1 MDKYS
6 FDLFVK
12 EKPKKDPKSIVKM
25 ILSFIAVS
33 IISYVFLELNIFK
46 NQTYYYIFIGVLA
59 TIVAYLNGFFKKPEI
74 TLDGKID
81 GKLTFTNDGIQI
93 NDQFYP
99 IKDLYSVIIE
109 NNDYVGKKVK
119 EFGEFELPNGSH
131 GVSNLITIKTKSN
144 QFVEANFKQ
153 NKENEF
159 AKMEAILINYFKHQ
173 LLSEEDLV
181 EILKLEHDIDK
192 RELNKKLK

>member
-33 IISYVFLELNIFK
+33 IISYVFLEWKIFE

-59 TIVAYLNGFFKKPEI
+59 TIVAYLNGFFKKPEP

-81 GKLTFTNDGIQI
+81 GKLTFSNDGIQF
-93 NDQFYP
+93 NDQFYS
-99 IKDLYSVIIE
+99 IQDLYSIMIE

-159 AKMEAILINYFKHQ
+159 VKMEAILINYYKHQ
-173 LLSEEDLV
+173 LLSEEDLG
-181 EILKLEHDIDK
+181 EILNLEHDIDK

>member
-33 IISYVFLELNIFK
+33 IISYVFLEWKIFE

-59 TIVAYLNGFFKKPEI
+59 TIVAYLNGFFKKPEP

-81 GKLTFTNDGIQI
+81 GKLTFSNDGIQF
-93 NDQFYP
+93 NDQFYS
-99 IKDLYSVIIE
+99 IQDLYSIMIE

-144 QFVEANFKQ
+144 EFVEANFKQ

-159 AKMEAILINYFKHQ
+159 VKMEAILINYYKHQ
-173 LLSEEDLV
+173 LLSEEDLG
-181 EILKLEHDIDK
+181 EILNLEHDIDK

>member
-33 IISYVFLELNIFK
+33 IISYVFLEWKIFE

-59 TIVAYLNGFFKKPEI
+59 TIVAYLNGFFKKPEL

-81 GKLTFTNDGIQI
+81 GKLTFSNDGIQF
-93 NDQFYP
+93 NDQFYS
-99 IKDLYSVIIE
+99 IQDLYSIMIE

-159 AKMEAILINYFKHQ
+159 VKMEAILINYYKHQ

-181 EILKLEHDIDK
+181 EILNLEHDIDK

>member
-33 IISYVFLELNIFK
+33 IISYVFLEWKIFE

-59 TIVAYLNGFFKKPEI
+59 TIVAYLNGFFKKPEL

-81 GKLTFTNDGIQI
+81 GKLTFSNDGIQF
-93 NDQFYP
+93 NDQFYS
-99 IKDLYSVIIE
+99 IQDLYSIMIE

-159 AKMEAILINYFKHQ
+159 VKMEAILINYYKHQ

>member
-33 IISYVFLELNIFK
+33 IISYVFLEWKIFE

-59 TIVAYLNGFFKKPEI
+59 TIVAYLNGFFKKPEP

-81 GKLTFTNDGIQI
+81 GKLTFSNDGIQF
-93 NDQFYP
+93 NDQFYS
-99 IKDLYSVIIE
+99 IQDLYSVMIE

-144 QFVEANFKQ
+144 QFVEADFKQ

-159 AKMEAILINYFKHQ
+159 VKMEAILINYYKHQ

>member
-33 IISYVFLELNIFK
+33 IISYVFLEWKIFE

-59 TIVAYLNGFFKKPEI
+59 TIVAYLNGFFKKPEL
-74 TLDGKID
+74 TLDGKVD
-81 GKLTFTNDGIQI
+81 GKLTFSNDGIQF
-93 NDQFYP
+93 NDQFYS
-99 IKDLYSVIIE
+99 IQDLYSIMIE

-159 AKMEAILINYFKHQ
+159 VKMEAILINYYKHQ

-181 EILKLEHDIDK
+181 EILNLEHDIDK

>member
-33 IISYVFLELNIFK
+33 IISYVFLEWKIFE

-59 TIVAYLNGFFKKPEI
+59 TIVAYLNGFFKKPEP

-81 GKLTFTNDGIQI
+81 GKLTFSNDGIQF
-93 NDQFYP
+93 NDQFYS
-99 IKDLYSVIIE
+99 IQDLYSIMIE

-159 AKMEAILINYFKHQ
+159 VKMEAILFNYYKHQ
-173 LLSEEDLV
+173 LLSEEDLI

>member
-33 IISYVFLELNIFK
+33 IISYVFLEWKIFE

-59 TIVAYLNGFFKKPEI
+59 TIVAYLNGFFKKPEP

-81 GKLTFTNDGIQI
+81 GKLTFFNDGIQF
-93 NDQFYP
+93 NDQFYS
-99 IKDLYSVIIE
+99 IQDLYSIMIE

-159 AKMEAILINYFKHQ
+159 VKMEAILINYYKHQ

>member
-25 ILSFIAVS
+25 VLSFIAVS
-33 IISYVFLELNIFK
+33 IISYVFLEWKIFE

-59 TIVAYLNGFFKKPEI
+59 TIVAYLNGFFKKPEL

-81 GKLTFTNDGIQI
+81 GKLTFSNDGIQF
-93 NDQFYP
+93 NDQFYS
-99 IKDLYSVIIE
+99 IQDLYSIMIE

-159 AKMEAILINYFKHQ
+159 VKMEAILINYYKHQ

-192 RELNKKLK
+192 RELNKKLR

>member
-33 IISYVFLELNIFK
+33 IISYVFLEWKIFE

-59 TIVAYLNGFFKKPEI
+59 TIVAYLNGFFKKPEL
-74 TLDGKID
+74 TLDGKVD
-81 GKLTFTNDGIQI
+81 GKLTFSNDGIQF
-93 NDQFYP
+93 NDQFYS
-99 IKDLYSVIIE
+99 IQDLYSIMIE

-159 AKMEAILINYFKHQ
+159 VKMEAILINYYKHQ

>member
-12 EKPKKDPKSIVKM
+12 ERPKKDPKSIVKM

-33 IISYVFLELNIFK
+33 IISYVFLEWKIFE

-59 TIVAYLNGFFKKPEI
+59 TIVAYLNGFFKKPEP

-81 GKLTFTNDGIQI
+81 GKLTFSNDGIQF
-93 NDQFYP
+93 NDQFYS
-99 IKDLYSVIIE
+99 IQDLYSIMIE

-159 AKMEAILINYFKHQ
+159 VKMEAILINYYKHQ

>member
-25 ILSFIAVS
+25 VLSFIAVS
-33 IISYVFLELNIFK
+33 IISYVFLEWKIFE

-59 TIVAYLNGFFKKPEI
+59 TIVAYLNGFFKKPEL

-81 GKLTFTNDGIQI
+81 GKLTFSNDGIQF
-93 NDQFYP
+93 NDQFYS
-99 IKDLYSVIIE
+99 IQDLYSIMIE

-159 AKMEAILINYFKHQ
+159 VKMEAILINYYKHQ

>member
-33 IISYVFLELNIFK
+33 IISYVFLEWKIFE
-46 NQTYYYIFIGVLA
+46 NQTYYHIFIGVLA
-59 TIVAYLNGFFKKPEI
+59 TIVAYLNGFFKKPEP

-81 GKLTFTNDGIQI
+81 GKLTFSNDGIQF
-93 NDQFYP
+93 NDQFYS
-99 IKDLYSVIIE
+99 IQDLYSVMIE

-144 QFVEANFKQ
+144 QFVEADFKQ

-159 AKMEAILINYFKHQ
+159 VKMEAILINYYKHQ
-173 LLSEEDLV
+173 LLSEEDLI

>member
-33 IISYVFLELNIFK
+33 IISYVFLEWKIFE

-59 TIVAYLNGFFKKPEI
+59 TIVAYLNGFFKKPEL

-81 GKLTFTNDGIQI
+81 GKLTFFNDGIQF
-93 NDQFYP
+93 NDQFYS
-99 IKDLYSVIIE
+99 IQDLYSIMIE

-159 AKMEAILINYFKHQ
+159 VKMEAILINYYKHQ

>member
-33 IISYVFLELNIFK
+33 IISYVFLEWKIFE

-59 TIVAYLNGFFKKPEI
+59 TIVAYLNGFFKKPEL
-74 TLDGKID
+74 TLDGKVD
-81 GKLTFTNDGIQI
+81 GKLTFSNDGIQF
-93 NDQFYP
+93 NDQFYS
-99 IKDLYSVIIE
+99 IQDLYSIMIE

-159 AKMEAILINYFKHQ
+159 VKMEAILINYYKHQ
-173 LLSEEDLV
+173 LLSEEDLG
-181 EILKLEHDIDK
+181 EILNLEHDIDK

>member
-33 IISYVFLELNIFK
+33 IISYVFLEWKIFE

-59 TIVAYLNGFFKKPEI
+59 TIVAYLNGFFKKPEL

-81 GKLTFTNDGIQI
+81 GKLTFSNDGIQF
-93 NDQFYP
+93 NDQFYS
-99 IKDLYSVIIE
+99 IQDLYSIMIE

-159 AKMEAILINYFKHQ
+159 VKMEAILINYYKHQ
-173 LLSEEDLV
+173 LLSEEDLG
-181 EILKLEHDIDK
+181 EILNLEHDIDK

>member
-33 IISYVFLELNIFK
+33 IISYVFLEWKIFE

-59 TIVAYLNGFFKKPEI
+59 TIVAYLNGFFKKPEP

-81 GKLTFTNDGIQI
+81 GKLTFSNDGIQF
-93 NDQFYP
+93 NDQFYS
-99 IKDLYSVIIE
+99 IQDLYSIMIE

-144 QFVEANFKQ
+144 QFVEADFKQ

-159 AKMEAILINYFKHQ
+159 VKMEAILINYYKHQ
-173 LLSEEDLV
+173 LLSEEDLI

>member
-33 IISYVFLELNIFK
+33 IISYVFLEWKIFE

-59 TIVAYLNGFFKKPEI
+59 TIVAYLNGFFKKPEP

-81 GKLTFTNDGIQI
+81 GKLTFSNDGIQF
-93 NDQFYP
+93 NDQFYS
-99 IKDLYSVIIE
+99 IQDLYSIMIE

-159 AKMEAILINYFKHQ
+159 VKMEAILINYYKHQ
-173 LLSEEDLV
+173 LLSEEDLG
-181 EILKLEHDIDK
+181 EILNLEHDIDI
-192 RELNKKLK
+192 NKKLK

>member
-33 IISYVFLELNIFK
+33 IISYVFLEWKIFE

-59 TIVAYLNGFFKKPEI
+59 TIVAYLNGFFKKPEP

-81 GKLTFTNDGIQI
+81 GKLTFSNDGIQF
-93 NDQFYP
+93 NDQFYS
-99 IKDLYSVIIE
+99 IQDLYSIMIE

-159 AKMEAILINYFKHQ
+159 VKMEAILINYYKHQ

>member
-33 IISYVFLELNIFK
+33 IISYVFLEWKIFE

-59 TIVAYLNGFFKKPEI
+59 TIVAYLNGFFKKPEP

-81 GKLTFTNDGIQI
+81 GKLTFSNDGIQF
-93 NDQFYP
+93 NDQFYS
-99 IKDLYSVIIE
+99 IQDLYSVMIE

-144 QFVEANFKQ
+144 QFVEADFKQ

-159 AKMEAILINYFKHQ
+159 VKMEAILINYYKHQ
-173 LLSEEDLV
+173 LLSEEDLI

>member
-33 IISYVFLELNIFK
+33 IISYVFLEWKIFE

-59 TIVAYLNGFFKKPEI
+59 TIVAYLNGFFKKPEP

-81 GKLTFTNDGIQI
+81 GKLTFSNDGIQF
-93 NDQFYP
+93 NDQFYS
-99 IKDLYSVIIE
+99 IQDLYSIMIE

-159 AKMEAILINYFKHQ
+159 VKMEAILINYYKHQ
-173 LLSEEDLV
+173 LLSEEDLI

>member
-1 MDKYS
+1 
-6 FDLFVK
+6 
-12 EKPKKDPKSIVKM
+12 M

-33 IISYVFLELNIFK
+33 IISYVFLEWKIFE

-59 TIVAYLNGFFKKPEI
+59 TIVAYLNGFFKKPEP

-81 GKLTFTNDGIQI
+81 GKLTFSNDGIQF
-93 NDQFYP
+93 NDQFYS
-99 IKDLYSVIIE
+99 IQDLYSIMIE

-159 AKMEAILINYFKHQ
+159 VKMEAILINYYKHQ
-173 LLSEEDLV
+173 LLSEEDLG
-181 EILKLEHDIDK
+181 EILNLEHDIDK

>member
-1 MDKYS
+1 M
-6 FDLFVK
+6 
-12 EKPKKDPKSIVKM
+12 
-25 ILSFIAVS
+25 
-33 IISYVFLELNIFK
+33 
-46 NQTYYYIFIGVLA
+46 
-59 TIVAYLNGFFKKPEI
+59 
-74 TLDGKID
+74 
-81 GKLTFTNDGIQI
+81 
-93 NDQFYP
+93 
-99 IKDLYSVIIE
+99 IE

-159 AKMEAILINYFKHQ
+159 VKMEAILFNYYKHQ
-173 LLSEEDLV
+173 LLSEEDLG
-181 EILKLEHDIDK
+181 EILNLEHDIDK

>member
-33 IISYVFLELNIFK
+33 IISYVFLEWKIFE

-59 TIVAYLNGFFKKPEI
+59 TIVAYLNGFFKKPEP

-81 GKLTFTNDGIQI
+81 GKLTFSND
-93 NDQFYP
+93 
-99 IKDLYSVIIE
+99 
-109 NNDYVGKKVK
+109 
-119 EFGEFELPNGSH
+119 
-131 GVSNLITIKTKSN
+131 
-144 QFVEANFKQ
+144 
-153 NKENEF
+153 
-159 AKMEAILINYFKHQ
+159 
-173 LLSEEDLV
+173 
-181 EILKLEHDIDK
+181 
-192 RELNKKLK
+192 

>member
-33 IISYVFLELNIFK
+33 IISYVFLEWKIFE

-59 TIVAYLNGFFKKPEI
+59 TIVAYLNGFFKKPEP

-81 GKLTFTNDGIQI
+81 GKLTFSNDGIQF
-93 NDQFYP
+93 NDQFYS
-99 IKDLYSVIIE
+99 IQDLYSIMIE

-159 AKMEAILINYFKHQ
+159 VKMEAILINYYKHQ

-181 EILKLEHDIDK
+181 EILNLEHDIDK